1 MKHSLTQKM
10 IVQIIP
16 VVLIIFS
23 AFTITSI
30 IMAGNTEQK
39 MSNETAGQMAAN
51 YANQFDIKISS
62 DQEIGQTMSN
72 VLAGYKGANRD
83 EILGVLKSLVEKN
96 PAILGTYV
104 GYEPNAFDG
113 KDAQY
118 VNTSGSDGTGR
129 FIPYWNRLAGKI
141 TLDPLLDYETSDYYL
156 VPKKTLADSVI
167 EPYLYEGVLMTSY
180 ISPILDPA
188 GKFLGITGVDVSLN
202 NLDAEVSK
210 IKIFTT
216 GYAFLISNSGIF
228 VSAPDKTLI
237 GAKTL
242 AELAKEK
249 SDTQLGSIIKDIQ
262 AGKSGFIKT
271 NDPFGSSP
279 VTMFYEPVKT
289 GNWGLVIVAPD
300 SEMMAGMLSLR
311 MTLILLGAVAILLL
325 TVLVWFVTSRLTRP
339 IMTISKAADQIA
351 TGDLSI
357 TLQAQDQDEIGQTIT
372 AFNRMVVY
380 LNNMAVVAQH
390 VASGDLSKNVAPQSD
405 KDVLGNAFAHM
416 VENLQ
421 NNIGRV
427 DETAQ
432 TILSAVGQ
440 MEASSA
446 QTEATTKQIAITVRQ
461 MSQGINQQTDSIT
474 QTIGSVEQMG
484 RTING
489 VARGAQEQSSAITRV
504 SQVVMQINQDI
515 QQVSN
520 NASSVNQDSLEAT
533 RYSRDG
539 AKTVRET
546 IAGMETIRSKVGFSA
561 AKVEEMGAR
570 SEEIGAIVETIEDI
584 ASQTNLLA
592 LNAAIEAAR
601 AGEQGKGFA
610 VVADEVRKLAERSSL
625 ATKEIASLIK
635 GIQKTVTEAVAAMKE
650 SAGEV
655 EAGVQRA
662 NSSGD
667 VLTNILNASESV
679 HKQAEEAGA
688 AAAKVSA
695 AASALVSSVES
706 VSAVIEQ
713 NTAATEE
720 MAANSSE
727 LTHAI
732 ENISSV
738 SEENSAAS
746 EEVYAAIEEVSTQVH
761 NVSKSATELSKMA
774 QNLKQVVA
782 RFKLN

>member
-30 IMAGNTEQK
+30 IMAGTTEQK

-72 VLAGYKGANRD
+72 ILAGYKGANRD

-96 PAILGTYV
+96 PGILGTYV

-113 KDAQY
+113 KDAKY

-129 FIPYWNRLAGKI
+129 FIPYWNRLTGKI

-156 VPKKTLADSVI
+156 VPKKTLANSVI

-180 ISPILDPA
+180 ISPITDPA

-210 IKIFTT
+210 IKIFKT

-228 VSAPDKTLI
+228 VSAPDKALI

-242 AELAKEK
+242 AELGKEK
-249 SDTQLGSIIKDIQ
+249 SDNQLGIVVKDIQ

-271 NDPFGSSP
+271 NDPFGNAP

-300 SEMMAGMLSLR
+300 SEMLAGMLSLR
-311 MTLILLGAVAILLL
+311 LTLILLGVLGVLLL
-325 TVLVWFVTSRLTRP
+325 TALVWFVTNRLTRP
-339 IMTISKAADQIA
+339 ILSISKAADQIA

-372 AFNRMVVY
+372 SFNHMVVY

-390 VASGDLSKNVAPQSD
+390 VASGDLSKNVQPQSD

-421 NNIGRV
+421 NNIGMV
-427 DETAQ
+427 DATAQ

-440 MEASSA
+440 METSSA
-446 QTEATTKQIAITVRQ
+446 QSETTTKQIAITIRQ

-474 QTIGSVEQMG
+474 QTTGSVEQMS
-484 RTING
+484 RAING
-489 VARGAQEQSSAITRV
+489 VARGAQEQSSAISRV
-504 SQVVMQINQDI
+504 SQVVMRINQDI

-520 NASSVNQDSLEAT
+520 NASSVTQDSIEAT

-546 IAGMETIRSKVGFSA
+546 IAGMETIRTKVGFSA
-561 AKVEEMGAR
+561 AKVEQMGAR

-625 ATKEIASLIK
+625 ATKEIAGLIK

-695 AASALVSSVES
+695 AATELVSSVDS

-720 MAANSSE
+720 MAANSNE

-746 EEVYAAIEEVSTQVH
+746 EEVYAAIEEVSAKVH
-761 NVSKSATELSKMA
+761 NVSISATELSKMA

-782 RFKLN
+782 RFKLK